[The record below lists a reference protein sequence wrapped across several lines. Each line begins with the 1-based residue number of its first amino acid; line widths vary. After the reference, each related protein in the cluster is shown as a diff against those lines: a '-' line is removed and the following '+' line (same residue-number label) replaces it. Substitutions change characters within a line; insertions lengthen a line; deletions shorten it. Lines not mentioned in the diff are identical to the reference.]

1 MKLGMWDLDNYN
13 VFDHFPKG
21 KGEMNIPRVEI
32 KSYIFFY
39 FYFYMYIGV
48 VRVPVAIVP

>member
-21 KGEMNIPRVEI
+21 KGEMNIPRVGNQI
-32 KSYIFFY
+32 IYFY
-39 FYFYMYIGV
+39 FYFYMYVGV